1 MKSQNLPVGWQF
13 HSKSAVVIATLR
25 LKSKECMYK
34 LRLFIKEVDSS

>member
-34 LRLFIKEVDSS
+34 DSLLKK